1 MNEMVKIAV
10 DMMGGDD
17 APGIVLD
24 AVKKAVEDFK
34 DLEIILFGDESQYN
48 LSHERIE
55 FRHCTEKIEMED
67 EPVRAIKRKKD
78 SSMVKMAEAVKS
90 GEADGCVSAGN
101 TGALMSAGLFIVG
114 RIKGVARPA
123 LVVTLPTTDGK
134 GFVFLDVGANADAKA
149 EHLLQYAQLGNI
161 YAQKIRGIQNP
172 SVSLLNIG
180 TEAAKGNSL
189 TKKAYDLFE
198 KNQSFNFTGNI
209 EAKTLM
215 DGNVD
220 VVVTD
225 GYTGNMVLKNLEGTA
240 KSIGKMLKETIM
252 SSFKNKLAGAVLKK
266 DLETFAKKMDYS
278 EYGGSVLLGLD
289 GTVVKAHGSS
299 NAKAF
304 YSAIKQAK
312 IAGEENIV
320 QIMKDT
326 VGE

>member
-101 TGALMSAGLFIVG
+101 TGALMSAGLFIIG

>member
-1 MNEMVKIAV
+1 MVKIAV

-198 KNQSFNFTGNI
+198 KNQSFNLTGNI

>member
-1 MNEMVKIAV
+1 MVKIAV

-90 GEADGCVSAGN
+90 GEVDGCVSAGN

-123 LVVTLPTTDGK
+123 LIVTLPTTDGK

-266 DLETFAKKMDYS
+266 DLDTFAKKMDYS

-304 YSAIKQAK
+304 YSAIRQAK

>member
-1 MNEMVKIAV
+1 
-10 DMMGGDD
+10 
-17 APGIVLD
+17 
-24 AVKKAVEDFK
+24 
-34 DLEIILFGDESQYN
+34 
-48 LSHERIE
+48 
-55 FRHCTEKIEMED
+55 
-67 EPVRAIKRKKD
+67 
-78 SSMVKMAEAVKS
+78 
-90 GEADGCVSAGN
+90 
-101 TGALMSAGLFIVG
+101 
-114 RIKGVARPA
+114 
-123 LVVTLPTTDGK
+123 
-134 GFVFLDVGANADAKA
+134 
-149 EHLLQYAQLGNI
+149 
-161 YAQKIRGIQNP
+161 
-172 SVSLLNIG
+172 
-180 TEAAKGNSL
+180 AKGNSL

-266 DLETFAKKMDYS
+266 DLEIFAKKMDYS

-304 YSAIKQAK
+304 YSAIRQAK

>member
-1 MNEMVKIAV
+1 MVKIAV

-24 AVKKAVEDFK
+24 AVKKAVGDFK

-266 DLETFAKKMDYS
+266 DLEIFAKKMDYS

-304 YSAIKQAK
+304 YSAIRQAK

>member
-1 MNEMVKIAV
+1 
-10 DMMGGDD
+10 D

-90 GEADGCVSAGN
+90 GETDGCVSAGN

-304 YSAIKQAK
+304 YSAIRQAK

>member
-1 MNEMVKIAV
+1 
-10 DMMGGDD
+10 MGGDD

-90 GEADGCVSAGN
+90 GESDGCVSAGN

-304 YSAIKQAK
+304 YSAIRQAK

>member
-1 MNEMVKIAV
+1 MVKIAV

-101 TGALMSAGLFIVG
+101 TGALMSAVLFIVG

-266 DLETFAKKMDYS
+266 DLDTFAKKMDYS

-304 YSAIKQAK
+304 YSAIRQAK

>member
-1 MNEMVKIAV
+1 MVKIAV

-24 AVKKAVEDFK
+24 AVEKAVEDFK

>member
-1 MNEMVKIAV
+1 MVKIAV

>member
-1 MNEMVKIAV
+1 MVKIAV

-326 VGE
+326 VGK

>member
-1 MNEMVKIAV
+1 MVKIAV

-24 AVKKAVEDFK
+24 AVEKAVEDFK

-48 LSHERIE
+48 LNHERIE

-198 KNQSFNFTGNI
+198 KNQSFKFTGNI

>member
-1 MNEMVKIAV
+1 MVKIAV

-240 KSIGKMLKETIM
+240 KSIGKKLKETTM

>member
-1 MNEMVKIAV
+1 MVKIAV

-78 SSMVKMAEAVKS
+78 SSMVKMADAVKS

-266 DLETFAKKMDYS
+266 DLDTFAKKMDYS

-304 YSAIKQAK
+304 YSAIRQAK

>member
-1 MNEMVKIAV
+1 MVKIAV

-161 YAQKIRGIQNP
+161 YAKKIRGIQNP

>member
-1 MNEMVKIAV
+1 MVKIAV

-266 DLETFAKKMDYS
+266 DLETFAKEMDYS

>member
-1 MNEMVKIAV
+1 MVKIAV

-24 AVKKAVEDFK
+24 AVKKALEDFK

-320 QIMKDT
+320 QIMKGT

>member
-1 MNEMVKIAV
+1 MIKIAV

-266 DLETFAKKMDYS
+266 DLEIFAKKMDYS

-304 YSAIKQAK
+304 YSAIRQAK

>member
-1 MNEMVKIAV
+1 MVKIAV

-134 GFVFLDVGANADAKA
+134 GFVFLDVGANANAKA

>member
-1 MNEMVKIAV
+1 MVKIAV

-252 SSFKNKLAGAVLKK
+252 SSFKSGLAGAVLKK

>member
-1 MNEMVKIAV
+1 MVKIAV

-123 LVVTLPTTDGK
+123 LVVTLPTTDGR

>member
-1 MNEMVKIAV
+1 MVKIAV

-34 DLEIILFGDESQYN
+34 DLEVILFGDESQYN

-304 YSAIKQAK
+304 YSAIRQAK

>member
-1 MNEMVKIAV
+1 MVKIAV

-17 APGIVLD
+17 APGMVLD

>member
-1 MNEMVKIAV
+1 MVKIAV

-240 KSIGKMLKETIM
+240 KSIGKMLKKTIM

-266 DLETFAKKMDYS
+266 DLDTFAKKMDYS

-304 YSAIKQAK
+304 YSAIRQAK

>member
-1 MNEMVKIAV
+1 MVKIAV

-304 YSAIKQAK
+304 HSAIRQAK

>member
-1 MNEMVKIAV
+1 MVKIAV

-220 VVVTD
+220 VLVTD

-240 KSIGKMLKETIM
+240 KSIGKMLKKTIM

-266 DLETFAKKMDYS
+266 DLDTFAKKMDYS

-304 YSAIKQAK
+304 YSAIRQAK